1 MRQAGGGGSE
11 SLYGSWL
18 LRWASCAIAFVV
30 VLGGCA
36 TALKREGRCLE
47 SLTSDYLAAREEL
60 TDLEALWRAS
70 LLPLDPSGSAAHS
83 SIPAQTGQPQSS
95 TAAPSGRASEDAYHR
110 LAEAR
115 VRHQATLRWYD
126 RVYERVRTRLEEEQ
140 ILSDVRMV
148 MMTGPAVI
156 FYPIVRWNIHSVFWD
171 EADPDGETDP
181 ITRYCTD
188 RLSQLPTLAEADP

>member
-1 MRQAGGGGSE
+1 MTEAGEPWRELLWGTKP
-11 SLYGSWL
+11 
-18 LRWASCAIAFVV
+18 LRWVSCAVALV
-30 VLGGCA
+30 VLLSGCA

-60 TDLEALWRAS
+60 RDLEALWRAS
-70 LLPLDPSGSAAHS
+70 MLPRDPQESAAH
-83 SIPAQTGQPQSS
+83 PPLLAKTDEPLAS
-95 TAAPSGRASEDAYHR
+95 TAASASGVAEDAYHR
-110 LAEAR
+110 LEEAR
-115 VRHQATLRWYD
+115 VRHQATLRWYGQ
-126 RVYERVRTRLEEEQ
+126 VYERVRTRIEEEQ

-171 EADPDGETDP
+171 EADPDGESDP